1 MLDVATLYARL
12 NDAKT
17 CVLPRILDQ
26 QAAERPEKT
35 CIIFENG
42 PSWTYA
48 ETQRHARGTAAA
60 LSALGISKGTRV
72 LVMLDNGPEVVRVSL
87 GLYYLGAILMPINT
101 ELPVPL
107 LQRTID
113 YGEAELLIAGCE
125 YLKLLTQCSFAHLE
139 RVVVVGREL
148 SAHPIKEA
156 GVEFLGEDVLSAE
169 SPMPTD
175 CDPVIEP
182 WETHT
187 VFFTSGTTGVSKGVE
202 CSHIHTATMAIDGL
216 RYLNAGDTFLAPFA
230 YYHIAG
236 AYVPWSV
243 FHAGATMVVVRRFSA
258 SRFWQQVRNY
268 DVTAALLLGV
278 MCDFLLNQPET
289 ERDAENPLRYIVQQP
304 LIGSVHTFRRRFGV
318 EVYTQ
323 YDKTETSPPITSDFV
338 RDGDDIVAG
347 YCGRIR
353 SGFEARIVD
362 ANDRDVP
369 VGEVGELIVR
379 CDVPWVIAS
388 RYFNMPEET
397 VRAWQNGWHHT
408 GDLFRRDGEGRFYF
422 MDRLK
427 DVIRRRGENI
437 SSFEIERE
445 LAEHPRIAAGA
456 AYAVPCPE
464 FEGESEVMVAVEP
477 EDGATIDP
485 EEVVYFL
492 TRRVARHM
500 LPRYIRVL
508 PTLSRNTTNKIV
520 KTALVSEAVTE
531 DTWERPSSLE
541 SPEKR
546 EMVQ

>member
-12 NDAKT
+12 NDAET
-17 CVLPRILDQ
+17 CVLPRMLDRQ
-26 QAAERPEKT
+26 TAERPEKT

-42 PSWTYA
+42 PTWTYS
-48 ETQRHARGTAAA
+48 ETQRHARSTAAA
-60 LSALGISKGTRV
+60 LAALGVAKGTRV
-72 LVMLDNGPEVVRVSL
+72 LVMLDNGPEIVRISF
-87 GLYYLGAILMPINT
+87 GLYYLGAVLMPINT

-107 LQRTID
+107 LQRMID
-113 YGEAELLIAGCE
+113 YGEAELLIAGSE
-125 YLKLLTQCSFAHLE
+125 FLEPLAQCSFTHLE
-139 RVVVVGREL
+139 RVVVVGSEL
-148 SAHPIKEA
+148 SAHPIREA
-156 GVEFLGEDVLSAE
+156 GVEFLGQDVLSAE
-169 SPMPTD
+169 SPMSPD
-175 CDPVIEP
+175 CDPVVEP

-216 RYLNAGDTFLAPFA
+216 RYLNAEDTFLAPFA

-243 FHAGATMVVVRRFSA
+243 FHVGATMVVVRRFSA
-258 SRFWQQVRNY
+258 SRFWQQVRNH

-278 MCDFLLNQPET
+278 MCDFLLNQQET
-289 ERDAENPLRYIVQQP
+289 EQDAENPLRLIVQQP
-304 LIGSVHTFRRRFGV
+304 LIGSVHTFRKRFGV

-323 YDKTETSPPITSDFV
+323 YDKTETSPPITSDLV

-362 ANDRDVP
+362 ANDRAVP
-369 VGEVGELIVR
+369 IGEVGELIVR
-379 CDVPWVIAS
+379 CEVPWVIAS
-388 RYFNMPEET
+388 RYFNMPDASA
-397 VRAWQNGWHHT
+397 RAWQNGWHHT
-408 GDLFRRDGEGRFYF
+408 GDLFRQDGEGRFF
-422 MDRLK
+422 FVDRSK

-445 LAEHPRIAAGA
+445 LAEHPCIAAGA

-464 FEGESEVMVAVEP
+464 FEGESEIMVAIEAEV
-477 EDGATIDP
+477 GTTIDP
-485 EEVVYFL
+485 DEVVSFL
-492 TRRVARHM
+492 TRRVAPHM

-520 KTALVSEAVTE
+520 KTALVSEAITE
-531 DTWERPSSLE
+531 DTWERPSSK
-541 SPEKR
+541 PEKR
-546 EMVQ
+546 KMVL